1 LSCVALL
8 WRRYRQGTDP
18 STVVP
23 ALRSCGRSSCHPGS
37 LEFLEVSRAARAHH
51 RGRIPCCIC
60 VDNDVWSTD
69 NVPVVLR
76 FLELSR
82 ARVGLKRRVG
92 SVSCGAARRKVW
104 SRRWLKRT
112 FVTCPRDSPRDS
124 PHDHDRLPRLI
135 KRWLRTR
142 LSDDGSI
149 ASRPNHD
156 QVVGVNGEAEWP
168 RDSSSFSDQACSTL
182 VDRLRGC
189 QVAFCR

>member
-1 LSCVALL
+1 MS
-8 WRRYRQGTDP
+8 
-18 STVVP
+18 
-23 ALRSCGRSSCHPGS
+23 PGVLS
-37 LEFLEVSRAARAHH
+37 LEFLEVSSAARAHH

-60 VDNDVWSTD
+60 VENDVWSTD

-92 SVSCGAARRKVW
+92 SVSCGAARLRVW

-124 PHDHDRLPRLI
+124 PHDHDRLPRLT

-168 RDSSSFSDQACSTL
+168 GDSSSFSGSGLFDFGEQGGAAVRWRFAGSGR
-182 VDRLRGC
+182 RLRCGLRRL
-189 QVAFCR
+189 AAARSLLGGI